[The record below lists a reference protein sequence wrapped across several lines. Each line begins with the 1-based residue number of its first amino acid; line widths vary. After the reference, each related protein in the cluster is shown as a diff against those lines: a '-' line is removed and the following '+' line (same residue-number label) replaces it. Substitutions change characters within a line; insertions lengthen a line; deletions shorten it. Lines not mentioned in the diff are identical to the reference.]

1 VGLEL
6 TPQPGLMPSE
16 PFRLQNEW
24 YKGECHIST
33 YAFLGCHVG
42 PDHGLCYPR
51 AVIRNAKRGSCSGS
65 RVATE
70 IGALWFTVI
79 RLGPRWGHAP
89 PLDPCTRPSRELRVG
104 RRTIQA
110 GIRVTTGKTF
120 RKFREEILLARVNSF
135 FASRPGLAIKELS
148 FEVGYACP
156 QSFARAVKR
165 ASGMSPE
172 ELRSVIVNAAL
183 VRQNSDRRASLVVTA
198 FPRFRSRI
206 SPAAD
211 AQST

>member
-1 VGLEL
+1 VSYDHALL
-6 TPQPGLMPSE
+6 CDS
-16 PFRLQNEW
+16 
-24 YKGECHIST
+24 ISKS
-33 YAFLGCHVG
+33 LH
-42 PDHGLCYPR
+42 
-51 AVIRNAKRGSCSGS
+51 RN
-65 RVATE
+65 T
-70 IGALWFTVI
+70 ALSLI
-79 RLGPRWGHAP
+79 DL
-89 PLDPCTRPSRELRVG
+89 SRELRVG

-206 SPAAD
+206 SPAGD